1 MIEFHWAW
9 VFYLIP
15 LPLLIYWLAPAS
27 KSQQAALQVPDI
39 TLWHTAQAAD
49 LHTKK
54 HLSTLLLPL
63 LIWLCL
69 LGALARPY
77 LLGEPLALPIS
88 GRDLML
94 AVDISG
100 SMQQQDMQLNQQPAS
115 RLEVVKKIVHQFISK
130 RQSDRIGLVLFG
142 TQAYIQAPLT
152 FDSKTVNILLN
163 EAQIG
168 LAGKSTAIG
177 DAIGLVSKRFIQQ
190 QKVQHKVLIL
200 LTDGANTA
208 GALPPLKAA
217 EIAAQAGI
225 KIYTIGIGAESM
237 QVSGLF
243 GLFGSRTINP
253 SQDLDEKS
261 LQEIAQLTGGKYFR
275 AKNTQELAEIYR
287 IIEQLEPIE
296 QDPEILRPK
305 KSLSHWLI
313 ALALGLL
320 LISRLLTPLS
330 NWFTQ
335 IRNKPH
341 AR

>member
-39 TLWHTAQAAD
+39 NLWHDAQTADSHAQ
-49 LHTKK
+49 K

-115 RLEVVKKIVHQFISK
+115 RLEVVKKIVHQFIRK

-177 DAIGLVSKRFIQQ
+177 DAIGLVSKRFMQ
-190 QKVQHKVLIL
+190 QKAQNKVLIL

-208 GALPPLKAA
+208 GVLNPLKAA
-217 EIAAQAGI
+217 KIAAQAGI

-243 GLFGSRTINP
+243 GIFGSRTINP

-330 NWFTQ
+330 NWFAQ